1 MRIESRL
8 PEITREMPEGKGA
21 GVAASRQVP
30 NTSKLKNQ
38 ESQTSRF
45 EVVSIGIQSNIKAV
59 RKPVDATK
67 AIEELEKFVRSQKTD
82 VNFSIDER
90 SQSTVIKV
98 FQSETGKLIK
108 QFPVE
113 EILSMIARLQ
123 KNIGLILDKKA

>member
-1 MRIESRL
+1 MRIESRQ
-8 PEITREMPEGKGA
+8 PEIAREMPKGKGA
-21 GVAASRQVP
+21 GVTASRQVP

-59 RKPVDATK
+59 HKPVDATK

>member
-8 PEITREMPEGKGA
+8 PEIVREMPEGKGA

>member
-1 MRIESRL
+1 MRIESRQ
-8 PEITREMPEGKGA
+8 PEIAREMPKGKSA

-30 NTSKLKNQ
+30 NASKLKNQ

-59 RKPVDATK
+59 QKPVDATK
-67 AIEELEKFVRSQKTD
+67 AIEKLEKFVRSQKTD

-123 KNIGLILDKKA
+123 HDTGLILDKKA

>member
-8 PEITREMPEGKGA
+8 PEIAREMPEGKGA

-59 RKPVDATK
+59 RKPIDATK

-113 EILSMIARLQ
+113 EILSMIARFQ

>member
-8 PEITREMPEGKGA
+8 PEITRERPEGKGA

-45 EVVSIGIQSNIKAV
+45 EVVSIGTQSNIKAV
-59 RKPVDATK
+59 QKPVDATK
-67 AIEELEKFVRSQKTD
+67 AIEKLEKFVRSQKTD

-98 FQSETGKLIK
+98 FQSETGELIK

-113 EILSMIARLQ
+113 EILSMIARFH
-123 KNIGLILDKKA
+123 KNIGVILDKKA

>member
-1 MRIESRL
+1 MRIESRQ
-8 PEITREMPEGKGA
+8 PEIAREMPEGKGA

-59 RKPVDATK
+59 RKPIDATK

>member
-8 PEITREMPEGKGA
+8 PEITREIPAGNGA
-21 GVAASRQVP
+21 GVAANRQVP

-45 EVVSIGIQSNIKAV
+45 EVVSIGTQSNIRTV

-67 AIEELEKFVRSQKTD
+67 AIEKLEKFVRSQKTD
-82 VNFSIDER
+82 VNISIDER

-113 EILSMIARLQ
+113 EILSMIARFH
-123 KNIGLILDKKA
+123 KNIGVILDKKA

>member
-8 PEITREMPEGKGA
+8 PEITRERPEGKGA

-113 EILSMIARLQ
+113 EILSMIARFQ

>member
-8 PEITREMPEGKGA
+8 PEIAREMSEGKAA

-113 EILSMIARLQ
+113 EILSMIARFQ